1 MGPMLSPG
9 LSPNVGK
16 LGATRKGAL
25 RRVAVFPWKHLQA
38 IALVALVVWQKREE
52 HRAVDTNASLNRQS
66 CAGLES
72 YLRRPHINPY
82 ALCYEVRWRVCV
94 SRRDTD
100 LVHKALLTRDGRERE
115 PFHVRL
121 DTPSHLEFFSGG
133 NAATRRQARV
143 SQHGHSQISVDGC
156 R

>member
-1 MGPMLSPG
+1 MGPMLGPG

-38 IALVALVVWQKREE
+38 IAVVPLVVWQKREE

-66 CAGLES
+66 CAGLEG

-82 ALCYEVRWRVCV
+82 ALCYEVRWCVCV
-94 SRRDTD
+94 SRHDTD

-115 PFHVRL
+115 SFHVRL
-121 DTPSHLEFFSGG
+121 DTPSNLEFFSGG
-133 NAATRRQARV
+133 NATTRRQARV
-143 SQHGHSQISVDGC
+143 SQHGHGQISVDGC
-156 R
+156 Q